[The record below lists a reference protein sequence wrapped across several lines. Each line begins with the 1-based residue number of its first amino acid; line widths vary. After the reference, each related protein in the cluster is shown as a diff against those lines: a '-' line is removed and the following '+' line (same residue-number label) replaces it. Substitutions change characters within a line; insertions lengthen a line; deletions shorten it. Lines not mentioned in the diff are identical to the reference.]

1 METVSKKYRCASI
14 DIGVKNLA
22 LCVNEFLERGDGTF
36 AFNLVHIERVA
47 IGRSSDTMHVLA
59 KRLLAFYDTNDALT
73 KQRLD
78 FVFIEQQLSRAVKNI
93 VLAYTTMA
101 YFETRNKIGR
111 DSDSDRDATKVV
123 FVSPAK
129 KFKAIKF
136 TFPSDLV
143 KSIDFDRRGR
153 NLKKLSVD
161 VATLLFTSFDV
172 EVGLRALS
180 QYRTKLDDVSDVFL
194 QSFAF
199 FLEKFSSK
207 PVVHVRG
214 DGAFSFIG
222 AEKHGQC
229 EDADEKA

>member
-22 LCVNEFLERGDGTF
+22 LCVIEFLERGDGTF
-36 AFNLVHIERVA
+36 AFNLVHVERVA
-47 IGRSSDTMHVLA
+47 IGRSSDTIHVLA

-73 KQRLD
+73 NQRLD

-93 VLAYTTMA
+93 VLAYSTMA
-101 YFETRNKIGR
+101 YFETRNKICGNA
-111 DSDSDRDATKVV
+111 DAKVV
-123 FVSPAK
+123 FVSPTK

-136 TFPSDLV
+136 TFAADLID
-143 KSIDFDRRGR
+143 SIDFDRRGR

-161 VATLLFTSFDV
+161 IATLLFTSFHV

-180 QYRTKLDDVSDVFL
+180 QYRPKLDDVSDVFL

-199 FLEKFSSK
+199 FLEKFSSE

-214 DGAFSFIG
+214 DRASFSFIR

-229 EDADEKA
+229 KDADEEA

>member
-36 AFNLVHIERVA
+36 AFNLVHMERVA
-47 IGRSSDTMHVLA
+47 IGRSSDTIHVLA

-73 KQRLD
+73 NQRLD

-93 VLAYTTMA
+93 VLAYTTLA
-101 YFETRNKIGR
+101 YFETRNKICR
-111 DSDSDRDATKVV
+111 NVDAKVV
-123 FVSPAK
+123 FVSPTK

-136 TFPSDLV
+136 TFPADLIN
-143 KSIDFDRRGR
+143 SIDFDRRGR

-161 VATLLFTSFDV
+161 IATLLFTSFHV

-180 QYRTKLDDVSDVFL
+180 QYRPKLDDVSDVFL

-199 FLEKFSSK
+199 FLEKFSSE

-214 DGAFSFIG
+214 DRAFSFIR

-229 EDADEKA
+229 KDADEKA